1 MSNCTERFLLLGE
14 EDRGESFL
22 FDIGKQPQEEKCPA
36 VSCFFQMTAAQ
47 CLCVSGVFTSP
58 MLFQDYQQAFTIVEW
73 TNADDLLIQDN

>member
-14 EDRGESFL
+14 EDRGESF
-22 FDIGKQPQEEKCPA
+22 FDIGKQPQEEKYPA

-47 CLCVSGVFTSP
+47 CLCVSGVFTST

-73 TNADDLLIQDN
+73 TNADNLMIQDN